1 MIAYRLF
8 ERIALPYAVIPALGY
23 GALLIVLLTFTVLA
37 ISGVM
42 ERYRALTESTEL
54 LARFEHPKSSSVSE
68 NGQVVGNAPAGSPF
82 LEGQTETI
90 ASAVLLQRVA
100 SAITRVG
107 GNVISSEV
115 EPQDKQS
122 ADHLVRITT
131 TSDLE
136 QRSLQPLLYD
146 IEAGMPFL
154 FVNKFIA
161 QAPVSAGDNG
171 RMRVVLEVSGLW
183 LGEKSK

>member
-1 MIAYRLF
+1 MIAIRLF
-8 ERIALPYAVIPALGY
+8 ERISLPYPVIPALGY
-23 GALLIVLLTFTVLA
+23 GALLIMLLASALFA
-37 ISGVM
+37 ITGVV
-42 ERYRALTESTEL
+42 ERRHTLMASTEIL
-54 LARFEHPKSSSVSE
+54 TRFEHPQSSSRLE
-68 NGQVVGNAPAGSPF
+68 NGQVVGDVPAGSPF

-122 ADHLVRITT
+122 PDRLVRITT
-131 TSDLE
+131 TSELE

-154 FVNKFIA
+154 FVNKLTA
-161 QAPVSAGDNG
+161 QAPASGGDNG
-171 RMRVVLEVSGLW
+171 RLRVVLEVSGVW
-183 LGEKSK
+183 LGENSK